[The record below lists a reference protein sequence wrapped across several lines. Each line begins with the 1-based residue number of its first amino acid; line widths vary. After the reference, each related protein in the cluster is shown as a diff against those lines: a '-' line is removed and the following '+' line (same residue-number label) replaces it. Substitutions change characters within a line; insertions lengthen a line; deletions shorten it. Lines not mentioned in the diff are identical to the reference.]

1 MAFVFEKL
9 KVTKQLNNL
18 QILLLEEDYY
28 LFPDSIHV
36 LRKLSEKIL
45 SDIDVVSLAVFE
57 KLKQNLNMKNF
68 NKYSKAYW
76 HSQSHNTGLMIGRK
90 QWQMV
95 KECLSVSRL
104 YYQLNGSLSSRNS
117 KDCLRLF

>member
-45 SDIDVVSLAVFE
+45 SDIDVWLNTRKCQFAIAAKFP
-57 KLKQNLNMKNF
+57 LKDVVQAHELIESG
-68 NKYSKAYW
+68 NK
-76 HSQSHNTGLMIGRK
+76 IGHIIL
-90 QWQMV
+90 
-95 KECLSVSRL
+95 EI
-104 YYQLNGSLSSRNS
+104 
-117 KDCLRLF
+117 D